1 MTHGYCTQYPPEDE
15 LKHKI
20 AQAAL
25 FQSSAFRGLTGQ
37 SRTDGVPALF
47 FTEIGHGG
55 VVGIQGIDGFLTD
68 HIVAGCAIT
77 SCFEKAIAV
86 SAVLKHTRFHAGCRR
101 DGRLFSLKAFLAARL
116 GASTL
121 FAGSAYTDRIPFSI
135 DTIRIGSSHF
145 CRAHGITAT
154 STRTRIKAVA
164 AADAIAFG
172 GFLAAVT
179 TNFLAS
185 LAALATA
192 VVLVLLG
199 SSFGGGV
206 CLGQAA
212 GRDIRSN
219 LVDGSDQ
226 EGQSENQKRLHH
238 GHGNVSMVCKSI
250 NQTNKQCMFIGLLM

>member
-15 LKHKI
+15 LKHII

-25 FQSSAFRGLTGQ
+25 FQPSAFRCLTGQ
-37 SRTDGVPALF
+37 SHTNTVPALF
-47 FTEIGHGG
+47 FTEIGHRGAI
-55 VVGIQGIDGFLTD
+55 GIQGIDSFLTD
-68 HIVAGCAIT
+68 HIVTGCAIT

-154 STRTRIKAVA
+154 STITRLKAVT

-172 GFLAAVT
+172 GFLAALAAV
-179 TNFLAS
+179 FLAS
-185 LAALATA
+185 LAAFTTA

-219 LVDGSDQ
+219 LVNGSDQ

-238 GHGNVSMVCKSI
+238 GHGNNIMVCESI
-250 NQTNKQCMFIGLLM
+250 NQTNKQGMVCSSVC